1 MSLGSRINQQRAAH
15 GLSQV
20 DLADLLEVSRQS
32 VSKWETDGSVP
43 DLDKLVK
50 MCQVFQVSLDWLVLG
65 KTPAAPPDTPPPAP
79 RLPALSQELIGGALA
94 GLGLLALIVMAA
106 AQGDIIAGV
115 LLAIPFLACGGLCF
129 LVKQKRHLI
138 LGCGWILW
146 FSLFCGILSSV
157 HSDRD
162 PISTFFILL
171 SAILS
176 NGSFYPQSALAFL
189 ELIGLVVLFTFTFA
203 YDQIFPPE
211 EKKP

>member
-50 MCQVFQVSLDWLVLG
+50 MCEVFQVSLDWLVLG
-65 KTPAAPPDTPPPAP
+65 KTPAAPPAAPQPASLQ
-79 RLPALSQELIGGALA
+79 LPALTREMIGGALA
-94 GLGLLALIVMAA
+94 ALGLLALIVMAA
-106 AQGDIIAGV
+106 AQTILSGV
-115 LLAIPFLACGGLCF
+115 LLALPFLACGGLCF
-129 LVKQKRHLI
+129 LIKQKRHLL

>member
-79 RLPALSQELIGGALA
+79 RLPALSRELIGGALA

-138 LGCGWILW
+138 LGCGWVVCI
-146 FSLFCGILSSV
+146 SLALYLLAQEDPMFPLSCV
-157 HSDRD
+157 LGYVNGDIEEYL
-162 PISTFFILL
+162 PAGFLTLL
-171 SAILS
+171 D
-176 NGSFYPQSALAFL
+176 
-189 ELIGLVVLFTFTFA
+189 LIGFVALTVTSLM
-203 YDQIFPPE
+203 YEQIFPPV

>member
-50 MCQVFQVSLDWLVLG
+50 MCEVFQVSLDWLVLG
-65 KTPAAPPDTPPPAP
+65 KTPAAPPAAPQPASLQ
-79 RLPALSQELIGGALA
+79 LPALTREMIGGALA

-106 AQGDIIAGV
+106 AQTILSGV
-115 LLAIPFLACGGLCF
+115 LLALPI
-129 LVKQKRHLI
+129 KQKRHLL

-203 YDQIFPPE
+203 YDQIFPQE